1 MADDPN
7 PALRAELTDAL
18 AVVASQVRG
27 LNGLATSSISAD
39 LAAEVTKQITA
50 RTHRRDLITNVIQ
63 KLDDALRAL
72 NTLQADGY
80 PELLTAPISAA
91 LLNELRGEEDDLE
104 AGIGVFAPA
113 LAATAKI
120 TFGQPETTPEP
131 ITQGA

>member
-7 PALRAELTDAL
+7 PALRSELTEAL
-18 AVVASQVRG
+18 VVVAKQVRG
-27 LNGLATSSISAD
+27 LTTVSGSSISAD
-39 LAAEVTKQITA
+39 LAAEVVKQITA
-50 RTHRRDLITNVIQ
+50 RAHRRDLIINAIQ

-80 PELLTAPISAA
+80 PALDTTPLSAA
-91 LLNELRGEEDDLE
+91 LQNELNGEEDDLE

-120 TFGQPETTPEP
+120 TFGQPETTPP
-131 ITQGA
+131 T